1 MFFEDPFQSNRSRN
15 WFSLDWLLYNFK
27 FEHSF
32 NKESNLSF
40 NFFGLDAQRNS
51 IGFRSNRVSQID
63 PLQERDLIKGDF
75 KNFGAE
81 LRWLKGYLSLI
92 HI

>member
-1 MFFEDPFQSNRSRN
+1 MFLNDPFQSNRSRN

-63 PLQERDLIKGDF
+63 PLQERDLIKGDI
-75 KNFGAE
+75 KNLGAE
-81 LRWLKGYLSLI
+81 LRWLRSYY
-92 HI
+92 